1 MKKYLVVASTVLLFA
16 CGAEEQPKHE
26 EVEVKEEI
34 EVTITKH
41 GADISEEGAM
51 SAADFLAKFNGSEPM
66 EVKLA
71 AEIMEVCS
79 KKGCWMMLD
88 LGEGKEMR
96 VTFKDYEFFVP
107 KDAGGKFAI
116 VEGVASMDTTSV
128 EELKHY
134 LQDAEASQEEIDAVT
149 EPEYNY
155 AFEAVGVIIKGE
167 NTTSSEEI
175 HEEEMHEDHNHED
188 HEH

>member
-16 CGAEEQPKHE
+16 CGAEEQVKNDENVMTE
-26 EVEVKEEI
+26 EV

-41 GADISEEGAM
+41 GADISEEGAIT
-51 SAADFLAKFNGSEPM
+51 AAEFLSKFDGSQAM
-66 EVKLA
+66 EVKLSA
-71 AEIMEVCS
+71 NISEVCS

-88 LGEGKEMR
+88 LGDGKEMR

-107 KDAGGKFAI
+107 KDAAGSLAI

-155 AFEAVGVIIKGE
+155 AFEAIGVIIKNE
-167 NTTSSEEI
+167 KLTTSGAEEAEH
-175 HEEEMHEDHNHED
+175 HEEEHNHEG

>member
-1 MKKYLVVASTVLLFA
+1 
-16 CGAEEQPKHE
+16 
-26 EVEVKEEI
+26 
-34 EVTITKH
+34 
-41 GADISEEGAM
+41 
-51 SAADFLAKFNGSEPM
+51 
-66 EVKLA
+66 
-71 AEIMEVCS
+71 
-79 KKGCWMMLD
+79 MLD
-88 LGEGKEMR
+88 LGDGKEMR

-107 KDAGGKFAI
+107 KDAAGSLAI

-155 AFEAVGVIIKGE
+155 AFEAIGVIIKNE
-167 NTTSSEEI
+167 KLTTSGAEEAEH
-175 HEEEMHEDHNHED
+175 HEEEHNHEG